1 MSRLS
6 LKILSLLLVIL
17 LLPAVH
23 AQKRREPLTEA
34 EIDQLRDQAQ
44 EPNLRLKL
52 YIKFA
57 RERLDALDKMRSD
70 PKTTDR
76 GTQTRDGLQN
86 FLDVYDELNENI
98 DTYEDRKSDFRKA
111 LNSVI
116 EADIEFQA
124 KLRALQSSS
133 NTNPAETKVYEFL
146 LQTALD
152 TVDSS
157 LKDHREVL
165 AEQEQEAKHKKK
177 PSNKSSYPE

>member
-1 MSRLS
+1 MSCLPI
-6 LKILSLLLVIL
+6 KILSLLLVTML
-17 LLPAVH
+17 LSALH
-23 AQKRREPLTEA
+23 AEKRREPLTEA

-44 EPNLRLKL
+44 EPELRLKL

-57 RERLDALDKMRSD
+57 RARLDALDKMRSD

-86 FLDVYDELNENI
+86 FLDVYDELNDNI

-111 LNSVI
+111 LKSVI
-116 EADIEFQA
+116 ESDIEFQA

-133 NTNPAETKVYEFL
+133 NTNPAEIKVYEFL

-157 LKDHREVL
+157 IKDHRETL
-165 AEQEQEAKHKKK
+165 AEQEQEAKQKKK
-177 PSNKSSYPE
+177 PSSKSTSPE

>member
-1 MSRLS
+1 MSRLP
-6 LKILSLLLVIL
+6 LRLLSLLLVTL
-17 LLPAVH
+17 LMPGGQ
-23 AQKRREPLTEA
+23 AQRRREPLTEA

-76 GTQTRDGLQN
+76 GGQTHEGLQN
-86 FLDVYDELNENI
+86 FLDVYDELNQNI
-98 DTYEDRKSDFRKA
+98 DTYEDRKADFRKA

-133 NTNPAETKVYEFL
+133 NTNPAEIKVYEFL

-177 PSNKSSYPE
+177 PSNKSAYPE

>member
-1 MSRLS
+1 MSRRPPKL
-6 LKILSLLLVIL
+6 LSLLLVTL
-17 LLPAVH
+17 LLPTVH
-23 AQKRREPLTEA
+23 AEKRREPLTEA

-44 EPNLRLKL
+44 EPNLRLTL

-76 GTQTRDGLQN
+76 GTQTHDGLQN
-86 FLDVYDELNENI
+86 FLDVYDELNDNI
-98 DTYEDRKSDFRKA
+98 DTYEDRKTDFRKA

-157 LKDHREVL
+157 IKDHRELL

-177 PSNKSSYPE
+177 PSSKSSYPE

>member
-6 LKILSLLLVIL
+6 SKILSMVLVTL
-17 LLPAVH
+17 LLPSVYG
-23 AQKRREPLTEA
+23 QRRREPLTEA

-44 EPNLRLKL
+44 EPELRLKL

-86 FLDVYDELNENI
+86 FLDVYDELNDNI

-124 KLRALQSSS
+124 KLRPLQSSS
-133 NTNPAETKVYEFL
+133 NTNPAEVKVYEFL
-146 LQTALD
+146 LETALD
-152 TVDSS
+152 TVDSGI
-157 LKDHREVL
+157 KDHREVL

-177 PSNKSSYPE
+177 PSSKSTYPE

>member
-1 MSRLS
+1 MRRL
-6 LKILSLLLVIL
+6 LVMLGWLLLPVLLLVSL
-17 LLPAVH
+17 H
-23 AQKRREPLTEA
+23 AQSRREPLTPL
-34 EIDQLRDQAQ
+34 EIDQLRDLAQ

-70 PKTTDR
+70 PKATDR
-76 GTQTRDGLQN
+76 GGQTHDGLQN
-86 FLDVYDELNENI
+86 FLDVYDEMNENI
-98 DTYEDRKSDFRKA
+98 DTYEDRKEDFRKA

-133 NTNPAETKVYEFL
+133 NTNPDEIKIYEFL

-157 LKDHREVL
+157 IKDHRELLVQ
-165 AEQEQEAKHKKK
+165 QEQEAKQRKKTKHK
-177 PSNKSSYPE
+177 SNEPE